1 MKKQILAT
9 SLSLVFGAWM
19 LAGNVLAGELIYVP
33 VNPNFGGNPFNAGPL
48 QTNAASQNSFTDP
61 SDPAALFGLGLISP
75 DDALDDALDSLLQTQ
90 LATSRLN
97 TIVDPNGFFIVGTT
111 LTTGT
116 STFAVTAGTGGS
128 NIVTVTNNAT
138 GGVSI
143 FLVPAP

>member
-1 MKKQILAT
+1 MKKHIVT
-9 SLSLVFGAWM
+9 IGLSLVFGAWM
-19 LAGNVLAGELIYVP
+19 LAGNVLAGELLYVP

-61 SDPAALFGLGLISP
+61 SDPAALLGLGSVSP
-75 DDALDDALDSLLQTQ
+75 DDALESLLQTQ

-116 STFAVTAGTGGS
+116 STFAVTAGTGGN

>member
-1 MKKQILAT
+1 MKKPIVT
-9 SLSLVFGAWM
+9 IGLSLVFGAWM

-61 SDPAALFGLGLISP
+61 SDPAALLGLSGLGTISP
-75 DDALDDALDSLLQTQ
+75 DDALDSLLQTQ

-116 STFAVTAGTGGS
+116 TTYAVTAGTGGS

>member
-19 LAGNVLAGELIYVP
+19 LAGNVLAGELVYVP

-61 SDPAALFGLGLISP
+61 SDDPAALLGLGSVSP
-75 DDALDDALDSLLQTQ
+75 DDALDSLLQSQ

-97 TIVDPNGFFIVGTT
+97 TIVDPNGFFIVGAT
-111 LTTGT
+111 LTSGT
-116 STFAVTAGTGGS
+116 STFAVTAGTGGT

-138 GGVSI
+138 GAVSI

>member
-1 MKKQILAT
+1 MKKPIVT
-9 SLSLVFGAWM
+9 IGLSLVFGAWM

-61 SDPAALFGLGLISP
+61 SDPVDLFGLGSIFP
-75 DDALDDALDSLLQTQ
+75 DDALDSLLQTQ

-116 STFAVTAGTGGS
+116 STFAVTAGAGGS

-138 GGVSI
+138 GAVSI